1 MENPNSNEKC
11 NKAWIEDN
19 MLLTMFDSSSDQRIA
34 FLDAVR
40 ASSIGLQNGK
50 PQTSK
55 IFGAVFHM
63 LRTGNS
69 IQLIVASY
77 KLLVDLESYVM
88 FKALLSLFIFTD
100 DSLLWSNSQPKLVV
114 TEEAWCPLIVGAEN
128 ATGVGEA
135 GDKQSGGRLDPSEDC
150 KKIPLV
156 QMKRLQFLWQCAI
169 NELDV
174 YLAGTVMLI
183 FGMGLYGLF
192 ISNTPSDVSTSVD
205 CALKGSHLFGMFALK
220 EWPKWMKI
228 SSLG

>member
-19 MLLTMFDSSSDQRIA
+19 MLLTMFDSSSEINQEYALDQSIA
-34 FLDAVR
+34 FFDAVR

-135 GDKQSGGRLDPSEDC
+135 GDKQSGGRLDPS
-150 KKIPLV
+150 V
-156 QMKRLQFLWQCAI
+156 T
-169 NELDV
+169 DV